1 MIRVRSAPSPTGFWH
16 IGNLRTALYNYLF
29 AKKHGGTYI
38 LRVEDTDR
46 ERMVEGG
53 VEAMI
58 RLLHN
63 VGMHYDEGPMLM
75 NGQIEQIGDFG
86 PYIQS
91 MRLETYK
98 PFVEQLLA
106 SGHAYYCFCAPE
118 ELEAQRTE
126 QQALKLPTKYNRR
139 CLGLTSEEI
148 RQNLERNHSRVVR
161 LKVPEGETSFVDI
174 IRGKITIN
182 NAEVDDQI
190 LLKSDGYPTYHM
202 ANVVDDHLME
212 ITHVIR
218 GEEWISSTT
227 KHVLLYQM
235 LGWKMPEFA
244 HCPLLLNADH
254 SKLSKRQGDVAAED
268 FLAKGY
274 LPEALLN
281 FLCLLG
287 YNPKGDQEIY
297 TMAEMIDLF
306 DLSKVNPSGA
316 VVNFDKLKWMNEI
329 YIRQKSTDELV
340 ELCQPFLDKAEKS
353 VEAEL
358 LKRVVAVEKE
368 RLTTLADIVEKVDL
382 YVKLVP
388 YDQALLVWKKADAAD
403 AKANLQ
409 VVSAVL
415 EATEASEF
423 TIKTL
428 DMKIKALIAE
438 NGLQNGNV
446 LWPLRVALS
455 GQAQS
460 PSPFEMAYALGKDE
474 VSRRIDFAIKKIG

>member
-139 CLGLTSEEI
+139 CLALTSEEI

-227 KHVLLYQM
+227 KHVSALS
-235 LGWKMPEFA
+235 
-244 HCPLLLNADH
+244 NAR
-254 SKLSKRQGDVAAED
+254 LENAGVCA
-268 FLAKGY
+268 
-274 LPEALLN
+274 LP
-281 FLCLLG
+281 
-287 YNPKGDQEIY
+287 
-297 TMAEMIDLF
+297 
-306 DLSKVNPSGA
+306 A
-316 VVNFDKLKWMNEI
+316 VV
-329 YIRQKSTDELV
+329 
-340 ELCQPFLDKAEKS
+340 
-353 VEAEL
+353 
-358 LKRVVAVEKE
+358 E
-368 RLTTLADIVEKVDL
+368 R
-382 YVKLVP
+382 
-388 YDQALLVWKKADAAD
+388 
-403 AKANLQ
+403 
-409 VVSAVL
+409 
-415 EATEASEF
+415 
-423 TIKTL
+423 
-428 DMKIKALIAE
+428 
-438 NGLQNGNV
+438 
-446 LWPLRVALS
+446 
-455 GQAQS
+455 
-460 PSPFEMAYALGKDE
+460 
-474 VSRRIDFAIKKIG
+474 